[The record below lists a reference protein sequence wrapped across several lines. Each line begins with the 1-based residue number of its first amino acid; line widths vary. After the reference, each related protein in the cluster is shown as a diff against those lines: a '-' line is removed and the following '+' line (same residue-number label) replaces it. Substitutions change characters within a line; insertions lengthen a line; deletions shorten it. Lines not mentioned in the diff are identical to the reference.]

1 MNERNTPIPSEF
13 GLMLHER
20 AISKLIIKFARYL
33 DEKNFEAYSHCY
45 TEDGE
50 LITPWGVQKGRAG
63 IRDKVET
70 DLGKYFA
77 TQHVSANHDIQITG
91 NTATV
96 RSSLWATH
104 VHDSEGQHF
113 WAGGGHYDYNLVLN
127 SGEWKIARVKINP
140 VWKLTNDERETE

>member
-1 MNERNTPIPSEF
+1 MNARNTTESSEIE
-13 GLMLHER
+13 LMLQER
-20 AISKLIIKFARYL
+20 AISKLIIKFARHL

-50 LITPWGVQKGRAG
+50 LITPWGIQKGRDG

-77 TQHVSANHDIQITG
+77 TQHVSANHDIEISG

-113 WAGGGHYDYNLVLN
+113 WSGGGHYDYNLVLN
-127 SGEWKIARVKINP
+127 SGDWKIARVKINP